1 MKNYLALITLYVVGV
16 CAHGEEASTE
26 MGPVAFLWPPD
37 RLWGAAHD
45 NAAPCGSSTGAV
57 NRTNFPM
64 INGQLALVVQDE
76 SWNVQVAISHKSSK
90 LVPSFVFILTD
101 SPSDPTTND
110 DFESF
115 IGGSSI
121 SDIEPGHECYS
132 VPNPSIDVEE
142 GMNAT
147 FQIKYT
153 SDFDTNKNET
163 YYACAD
169 ITYIPA
175 SKFTYQVPCFN
186 VTTDDFT
193 AVSTTTAAGS
203 TATARSDSTSVASET
218 TQKSSGSGSGLS
230 GGAIAG
236 IIVASVATV
245 AFGIALLFGYRR
257 ILQKYRFFR
266 QKASVRNVDWTSPH
280 PMADDNLPFGLR
292 KIR

>member
-1 MKNYLALITLYVVGV
+1 
-16 CAHGEEASTE
+16 
-26 MGPVAFLWPPD
+26 
-37 RLWGAAHD
+37 
-45 NAAPCGSSTGAV
+45 
-57 NRTNFPM
+57 
-64 INGQLALVVQDE
+64 VVQDE
-76 SWNVQVAISHKSSK
+76 SWNAQVAISHKSSK
-90 LVPSFVFILTD
+90 LVLSFIFILTD

-115 IGGSSI
+115 IEGSSI
-121 SDIEPGHECYS
+121 SDIKPGHECYS

-169 ITYIPA
+169 ITYVPA

-193 AVSTTTAAGS
+193 AVTTTTAAGS
-203 TATARSDSTSVASET
+203 TATGVSDSTSVASET

-236 IIVASVATV
+236 IVVASVATV

-266 QKASVRNVDWTSPH
+266 QKASVRNVDWTPPH
-280 PMADDNLPFGLR
+280 PMADENLPFGLR